1 FYFNIYAMSAW
12 SRTIFVPLSVVSAY
26 RPVRQPPPHLG
37 IRELFIDP
45 PEKPRPP
52 APYQGWLTW
61 TNFFLRIDALLKW
74 LERWKV
80 TPFRRRALRKAVEW
94 VRERY
99 TDSDGLGAIF
109 PPMIYN
115 AIVLRCLGV
124 ADDDPE
130 MVWALK
136 QLDDLMIP
144 ERDTLRLQPC
154 HSPVWDT

>member
-1 FYFNIYAMSAW
+1 LRLGGAENCNSFTRFYLAMLGQSSYASCPTVPPEIMLLPRWFYFNIYAMSAW

-26 RPVRQPPPHLG
+26 RPVRTPPRPLG
-37 IRELFIDP
+37 IRQLFIDP

-109 PPMIYN
+109 P
-115 AIVLRCLGV
+115 
-124 ADDDPE
+124 
-130 MVWALK
+130 
-136 QLDDLMIP
+136 
-144 ERDTLRLQPC
+144 
-154 HSPVWDT
+154 